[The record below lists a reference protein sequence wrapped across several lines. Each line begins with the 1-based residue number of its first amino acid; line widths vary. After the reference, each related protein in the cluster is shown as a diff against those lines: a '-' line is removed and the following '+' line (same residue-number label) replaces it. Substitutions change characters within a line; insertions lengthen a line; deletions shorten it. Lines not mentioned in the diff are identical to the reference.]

1 MCLFPISYT
10 SDYVLLKYDDG
21 LYQIR
26 PLAELTEE
34 YLTKRHSY
42 SSDLIG
48 KEILE
53 KGMRV
58 RAEWNTEF
66 RISKAI
72 IVAVDAEL

>member
-1 MCLFPISYT
+1 MCFFPTSYT
-10 SDYVLLKYDDG
+10 SDYVLLKYDDV

-26 PLAELTEE
+26 PPADLTEE
-34 YLTKRHSY
+34 YLTERYSY